1 MKSLIFIL
9 LTVVGLQAQ
18 ALEYGC
24 KFHPKELNEKGTNMV
39 KAFAARKQS
48 VPESLPVT
56 PLQIEYAES
65 NSGEETSQVAKGTL
79 EGFYRPAEDDFY
91 SLIPIP
97 VLGIALSRERN
108 MIYVC
113 AHYDSMDPKK
123 THVTVY
129 MLRGYYLDP
138 TSLGTV
144 IGNLAS
150 GPRLEVKPLTAAL
163 VDINFIRK
171 DFLHILKW
179 IPFVDVG
186 LNATN
191 GIQRLLVNMVGDF
204 TGIGVERL
212 TMTMDGVEIA
222 SGIDLKRPEKAT
234 IKKFISFD
242 KMKKD

>member
-1 MKSLIFIL
+1 MKLLIFIL
-9 LTVVGLQAQ
+9 LTTLGIQAQ

-24 KFHPKELNEKGTNMV
+24 QLHPKDLNEMGTRMV
-39 KAFAARKQS
+39 KSFAARKQS
-48 VPESLPVT
+48 VPNSLVVTSDFEVGSSGNES
-56 PLQIEYAES
+56 ES
-65 NSGEETSQVAKGTL
+65 TQYAKGTL
-79 EGFYRPAEDDFY
+79 EGFYRPAQDDFY

-97 VLGIALSRERN
+97 ILGIALSRERN

-113 AHYDSMDPKK
+113 AHYDTDPRK

-163 VDINFIRK
+163 VDINSIRK
-171 DFLHILKW
+171 DFLHFLKW
-179 IPFVDVG
+179 IPLIDIG

-191 GIQRLLVNMVGDF
+191 GIQRLLVNLIGDF
-204 TGIGVERL
+204 TGVGVERL
-212 TMTMDGVEIA
+212 TMTMEGVEIA
-222 SGIDLKRPEKAT
+222 SGINLKNPEKAT